1 MTDSLGRSETKG
13 DEMAT
18 RKPTRKPRT
27 PAAAESNGRAKRAK
41 RPGARGEQRGA
52 APAPAP
58 VDPRALEELRIKIDE
73 VDRALIGLLNQRAEL
88 VVDVGRI
95 KREAGLPI
103 YVPNREAQ
111 VLTKV
116 LAMNPGPLPAR
127 AIEGV
132 YRELMSGSFRLELP
146 LRIGYLGPAG
156 SYSHLAAVKHFGSS
170 VEFDDLRA
178 IGGVFTE
185 VARGHVDYG
194 LVPIEN
200 STFGAIHETLEAFQN
215 FHNDLC
221 VYAEAQLEVHHALLA
236 NCAPSQVGKIYS
248 KPEVFGQCR
257 TWLATQYPHAELIP
271 EASSSAAVMRAA
283 RAKPVKGKGR
293 NGVAAIGS
301 TLAGELYDVSVLFEN
316 IEDNSHNITRFYVLS
331 KHAAKPVGKD
341 DKGRPGDKTA
351 IMFTTTNEPGALVN
365 VLSVLHRAGINLTH
379 IDKRPS
385 GRSNWQY
392 TFFIDAEGHVDDPWF
407 AAAVAQIRGLC
418 REMHVLGSFP
428 RSKRIL

>member
-1 MTDSLGRSETKG
+1 MKKGRGKKASSRG
-13 DEMAT
+13 
-18 RKPTRKPRT
+18 
-27 PAAAESNGRAKRAK
+27 AKREQSARGAHARKVAK
-41 RPGARGEQRGA
+41 DAATGEQRGA
-52 APAPAP
+52 
-58 VDPRALEELRIKIDE
+58 LESLRGRIDE
-73 VDRALIGLLNQRAEL
+73 VDRGLIELLNKRAEL
-88 VVDVGRI
+88 VVEVGRI

-111 VLTKV
+111 VLSKV
-116 LAMNPGPLPAR
+116 LKMNPGPLPGR

-156 SYSHLAAVKHFGSS
+156 SYSHLAAVRHFGSS

-200 STFGAIHETLEAFQN
+200 STFGGIAETMEAFQQ
-215 FHNDLC
+215 HHADVC
-221 VYAEAQLEVHHALLA
+221 VYAEVQVEVHHALLA
-236 NCAPSQVGKIYS
+236 NCAPSQIGKIYS

-257 TWLATQYPHAELIP
+257 TWLATQYPQAELLP

-283 RAKPVKGKGR
+283 RAKPVRGKGR
-293 NGVAAIGS
+293 AGVAAIGS
-301 TLAGELYDVSVLFEN
+301 TLAGELYDVNVLFEN
-316 IEDNSHNITRFYVLS
+316 IEDNPHNITRFYVLS

-351 IMFTTTNEPGALVN
+351 LMFTTMNEPGALVN
-365 VLSVLHRAGINLTH
+365 VLSVFQRAGINLTH

-392 TFFIDAEGHVDDPWF
+392 TFFIDAEGHIEDQWF
-407 AAAVAQIRGLC
+407 AAAIAQAKGLC
-418 REMHVLGSFP
+418 RELHVLGSFP
-428 RSKRIL
+428 RSLRIL

>member
-1 MTDSLGRSETKG
+1 MARRVAATGKHGSANGAARAGRSG
-13 DEMAT
+13 VRA
-18 RKPTRKPRT
+18 PGQ
-27 PAAAESNGRAKRAK
+27 AAEK
-41 RPGARGEQRGA
+41 PA
-52 APAPAP
+52 APA
-58 VDPRALEELRIKIDE
+58 VDPRSLDDLRVKIDE
-73 VDRALIGLLNQRAEL
+73 VDRALIGLLNKRAEL
-88 VVDVGRI
+88 VVEVGRI

-111 VLTKV
+111 VLSKV

-215 FHNDLC
+215 FHNDVC
-221 VYAEAQLEVHHALLA
+221 VYAEVQLEVHHALLA
-236 NCAPSQVGKIYS
+236 NCAPGQVGKIYS

-257 TWLATQYPHAELIP
+257 TWLATQYPNAQLIP

-283 RAKPVKGKGR
+283 RAKAVRGKGR
-293 NGVAAIGS
+293 TGVAAIGS
-301 TLAGELYDVSVLFEN
+301 TLAGELYDVNVLFEN
-316 IEDNSHNITRFYVLS
+316 IEDNPHNITRFYVLS

-351 IMFTTTNEPGALVN
+351 IMFTAANEPGALVN
-365 VLSVLHRAGINLTH
+365 VLSVFHRAGINLTH

-407 AAAVAQIRGLC
+407 AAAVAQVRGMC

>member
-1 MTDSLGRSETKG
+1 MPRRTASKTKAGTDNGKVRAS
-13 DEMAT
+13 
-18 RKPTRKPRT
+18 RT
-27 PAAAESNGRAKRAK
+27 SKKGRAARASA
-41 RPGARGEQRGA
+41 GAEAQI
-52 APAPAP
+52 
-58 VDPRALEELRIKIDE
+58 DPRALNDLRAKIDE
-73 VDRALIGLLNQRAEL
+73 VDRGLIGLLNKRAEL
-88 VVDVGRI
+88 VVEVGRI

-111 VLTKV
+111 VLNKV
-116 LAMNPGPLPAR
+116 LAMNPGPLPPR

-221 VYAEAQLEVHHALLA
+221 VYAEVQLEVHHALLA
-236 NCAPSQVGKIYS
+236 NCAPSQVGKVYS

-257 TWLATQYPHAELIP
+257 TWLATQYPQAELIP

-301 TLAGELYDVSVLFEN
+301 TLAGELYDVSILFEN
-316 IEDNSHNITRFYVLS
+316 IEDNPHNITRFYVLS

-351 IMFTTTNEPGALVN
+351 IMFTAANEPGALVN
-365 VLSVLHRAGINLTH
+365 VLSVFHRAGINLTH

-392 TFFIDAEGHVDDPWF
+392 TFFIDAEGHVDEAWF
-407 AAAVAQIRGLC
+407 AAAIAQIRGMC

>member
-1 MTDSLGRSETKG
+1 MSRKTGKAASKQKSGKRNLPPAKAETPAQRGELDSLR
-13 DEMAT
+13 T
-18 RKPTRKPRT
+18 R
-27 PAAAESNGRAKRAK
+27 
-41 RPGARGEQRGA
+41 
-52 APAPAP
+52 
-58 VDPRALEELRIKIDE
+58 IDE
-73 VDRALIGLLNQRAEL
+73 ADRGLISLLNKRAEL
-88 VVDVGRI
+88 VVQVGKI

-111 VLTKV
+111 VLSKV

-146 LRIGYLGPAG
+146 LRIGFLGPAG
-156 SYSHLAAVKHFGSS
+156 SYSHLAAVRHFGSS

-200 STFGAIHETLEAFQN
+200 STFGGIHETLEAFLQ
-215 FHNDLC
+215 FHGDVT
-221 VYAEAQLEVHHALLA
+221 VYAEAQLNVHHALLA
-236 NCAPSQVGKIYS
+236 NCAPGQVGKIYS

-257 TWLATQYPHAELIP
+257 TWLATQYPQAELIP
-271 EASSSAAVMRAA
+271 EASSSAGVMRAA
-283 RAKPVKGKGR
+283 KARPAKGKGGR
-293 NGVAAIGS
+293 GGARTGVAAIGS
-301 TLAGELYDVSVLFEN
+301 TLAGELYDVNVLFEN
-316 IEDNSHNITRFYVLS
+316 IEDNTHNITRFYVLS
-331 KHAAKPVGKD
+331 RQSAKPVGKD
-341 DKGRPGDKTA
+341 AKGRPGDKTA
-351 IMFTTTNEPGALVN
+351 LMFTTTNEPGALVS
-365 VLSVLHRAGINLTH
+365 VLSVFQRSGINLTH

-392 TFFIDAEGHVDDPWF
+392 TFFVDAEGHMDDPWF
-407 AAAVAQIRGLC
+407 GAAVAQARGIC

-428 RSKRIL
+428 RSVRIL

>member
-1 MTDSLGRSETKG
+1 
-13 DEMAT
+13 MA
-18 RKPTRKPRT
+18 RRV
-27 PAAAESNGRAKRAK
+27 AATGKHGSANGAARAG
-41 RPGARGEQRGA
+41 RPGARAPKQAAEKPGA
-52 APAPAP
+52 AA
-58 VDPRALEELRIKIDE
+58 VDPRSLDDLRVKIDE
-73 VDRALIGLLNQRAEL
+73 VDRALIGLLNKRAEL
-88 VVDVGRI
+88 VVEVGRI

-111 VLTKV
+111 VLNKV

-132 YRELMSGSFRLELP
+132 YRELMSGSFRLELS

-215 FHNDLC
+215 FHNDVC
-221 VYAEAQLEVHHALLA
+221 VYAEVQLEVHHALLA
-236 NCAPSQVGKIYS
+236 NCAPGQVGKIYS

-257 TWLATQYPHAELIP
+257 TWLATQYPNAQLIP

-283 RAKPVKGKGR
+283 RAKAVRGKGR
-293 NGVAAIGS
+293 TGVAAIGS
-301 TLAGELYDVSVLFEN
+301 TLAGELYDVNVLFEN
-316 IEDNSHNITRFYVLS
+316 IEDNPHNITRFYVLS

-351 IMFTTTNEPGALVN
+351 IMFTAANEPGALVN
-365 VLSVLHRAGINLTH
+365 VLSVFHRAGINLTH

-407 AAAVAQIRGLC
+407 AAAVAQVRGMC